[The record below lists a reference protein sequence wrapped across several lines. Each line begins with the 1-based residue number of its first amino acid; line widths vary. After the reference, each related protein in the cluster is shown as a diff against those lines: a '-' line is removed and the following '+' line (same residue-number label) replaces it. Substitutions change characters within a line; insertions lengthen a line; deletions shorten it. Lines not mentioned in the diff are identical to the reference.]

1 MPDSRGRCPVG
12 ISPLSSNGQPTI
24 GAFANTYTVAGVVA
38 GQGGEALHTL
48 GTTEMPVHNHP
59 DPGHSHP
66 VFPGANLAYQAL
78 ASSLYAYTGGG
89 SPITFEIGGLTGG
102 ATTGIQNAGGG
113 GAHNNMPPF
122 IGVALFMKT

>member
-1 MPDSRGRCPVG
+1 MGKRRQHLRDARLPRSVSCR
-12 ISPLSSNGQPTI
+12 NQPT
-24 GAFANTYTVAGVVA
+24 
-38 GQGGEALHTL
+38 
-48 GTTEMPVHNHP
+48 VHNHP